1 MISLPEQFSA
11 VRNAQVDS
19 QIEFMRAL
27 TAQAVA
33 TAEQVLAL
41 NINTSRESVARTANT
56 VRQLCAI
63 TDPRDLFTLGAQ
75 TQEQL
80 SSLYNYGRELFN
92 IAADA
97 RLDLGRR
104 IAGQGAPQPQAK
116 PAQAAQEV
124 TAAAPAQA
132 APPVAEAAP
141 EAAPEAVAPAVA
153 EEPPEVTETQP
164 APPRA
169 KAKPIARAVGKVVYA
184 PAELPHPSAAPL
196 IDEVGADSEGM
207 VEVKPRQARAVKAPR
222 KK

>member
-1 MISLPEQFSA
+1 MISFSEQFSA
-11 VRNAQVDS
+11 AGKAQIDK

-27 TAQAVA
+27 TAQAVT

-41 NINTSRESVARTANT
+41 NINTSRESAVRTANT
-56 VRQLCAI
+56 VRQMCAI

-104 IAGQGAPQPQAK
+104 IAEQPAPQQ
-116 PAQAAQEV
+116 Q
-124 TAAAPAQA
+124 
-132 APPVAEAAP
+132 AEAVPEQQVAPEPAVAPVVEAQP
-141 EAAPEAVAPAVA
+141 EAAPLVAAQA
-153 EEPPEVTETQP
+153 EPEILTTV

-184 PAELPHPSAAPL
+184 PAELPHPAAAPILDEVDTTSEGL
-196 IDEVGADSEGM
+196 ID
-207 VEVKPRQARAVKAPR
+207 VKPRQPRTATKAQR

>member
-1 MISLPEQFSA
+1 MISFSEQFSA
-11 VRNAQVDS
+11 AGKAQIDK

-27 TAQAVA
+27 TAQAVT

-41 NINTSRESVARTANT
+41 NINTSRESAVRTANT
-56 VRQLCAI
+56 VRQMCAI

-104 IAGQGAPQPQAK
+104 IAGQPAPQPQAEAVPEQQVAPE
-116 PAQAAQEV
+116 PAVAPVVEV
-124 TAAAPAQA
+124 Q
-132 APPVAEAAP
+132 P
-141 EAAPEAVAPAVA
+141 EAAPLVAAQA
-153 EEPPEVTETQP
+153 EPEIPTTA

-184 PAELPHPSAAPL
+184 PAELPHPAAAPILDEVDTPSEGL
-196 IDEVGADSEGM
+196 ID
-207 VEVKPRQARAVKAPR
+207 VKPRQPRTATKAQR

>member
-11 VRNAQVDS
+11 ARKAQVDS

-27 TAQAVA
+27 TARAVA

-41 NINTSRESVARTANT
+41 NINASRESVTRTANT

-104 IAGQGAPQPQAK
+104 IAAHAAPQPQAK
-116 PAQAAQEV
+116 PAQAVAPAAEP
-124 TAAAPAQA
+124 AAAQASAPA
-132 APPVAEAAP
+132 AEAAP
-141 EAAPEAVAPAVA
+141 ETVAPVV
-153 EEPPEVTETQP
+153 EEEQPEVAQTQP

-184 PAELPHPSAAPL
+184 PAELPHPSAAP
-196 IDEVGADSEGM
+196 IIEEVGTTSEG
-207 VEVKPRQARAVKAPR
+207 VIEVKPRQPRAAKAQR